1 MFYDIAL
8 DKELELAPR
17 FFGPRMREVL
27 TQKLV
32 AEVRG
37 IFLFCPDVFFSLF
50 RTPPPA
56 HRLSPTANH
65 HPFPKKMNTQKKGRG
80 HVLRQ
85 VRLHHR
91 RHRRRRGGPGR
102 HH

>member
-37 IFLFCPDVFFSLF
+37 IFLFCPDVFFLF
-50 RTPPPA
+50 SA
-56 HRLSPTANH
+56 
-65 HPFPKKMNTQKKGRG
+65 
-80 HVLRQ
+80 
-85 VRLHHR
+85 
-91 RHRRRRGGPGR
+91 RRRRRTASHPPPTTTPFQKK
-102 HH
+102 